1 VIKAGE
7 ITVPADALWA
17 LQLIGGCSSLFHSKF
32 VVALWQRRLRRVH
45 EIIKRQ
51 VKEHLMTMHAFS
63 SFNQAQA
70 IADKYARTT
79 ERTMYVVYEAHEFHV
94 ATEEDLSTFFAG
106 LSDNQVRYCT
116 ADTSPRDR

>member
-1 VIKAGE
+1 VLHLQRVILDG
-7 ITVPADALWA
+7 LWA
-17 LQLIGGCSSLFHSKF
+17 LQIFGGRSSLFHSKF
-32 VVALWQRRLRRVH
+32 VVALGQRRLRRVH

-51 VKEHLMTMHAFS
+51 AKEHLMTMHAFS

-70 IADKYARTT
+70 IADKYARAT
-79 ERTMYVVYEAHEFHV
+79 ERTMYVVYEAHEFYV

-116 ADTSPRDR
+116 ADTSPRDT